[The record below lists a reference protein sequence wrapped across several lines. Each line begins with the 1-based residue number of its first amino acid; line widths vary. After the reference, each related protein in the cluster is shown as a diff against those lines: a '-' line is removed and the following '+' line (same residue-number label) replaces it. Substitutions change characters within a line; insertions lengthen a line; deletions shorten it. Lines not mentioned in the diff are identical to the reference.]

1 MRVISR
7 RLKNLLLDHTF
18 PSPPTPVISLP
29 KLTSWSSANGAPVE
43 RNTTKEVLNCLRVLG
58 RILPVIFELQD
69 ETFEDELFWKRQ
81 APPTSTPDVT
91 VDATEREEPQ
101 FVIEEE
107 DDDADD
113 DAPASA
119 NASSSTNREGV
130 TGGVATPN
138 LLPCLAEE
146 LFSYTIDLLFCCG
159 FTIPASVQVDHH
171 KINYL
176 IWCGKPFNAN
186 VALLTLVPGIKGSV
200 QRPASGPFH
209 SLTQTKQRSFDSSLF

>member
-18 PSPPTPVISLP
+18 PSPPAPVISLP
-29 KLTSWSSANGAPVE
+29 KLTSWSSANGAPAE

-58 RILPVIFELQD
+58 RILPVVFELQD
-69 ETFEDELFWKRQ
+69 DTFEDELFWKRQ

-91 VDATEREEPQ
+91 ADATEREEPQ
-101 FVIEEE
+101 FVIEE
-107 DDDADD
+107 DDDYDD
-113 DAPASA
+113 DAPAPV
-119 NASSSTNREGV
+119 NASSPANREGA

-146 LFSYTIDLLFCCG
+146 LFSYTIDLLFCYG
-159 FTIPASVQVDHH
+159 FTIPGSIQVDHH

-186 VALLTLVPGIKGSV
+186 IALLILVLGIKGSV
-200 QRPASGPFH
+200 QQPALGPLH
-209 SLTQTKQRSFDSSLF
+209 SLTQTK